1 MKLVRYGEHG
11 EETPGILD
19 SDGRI
24 RSLAGHVADI
34 DGAALAPAYLEALRR
49 IDPSTLPPVAGTP
62 RLGVP
67 VAGVGKIIEVGLNYT
82 DQAAEV
88 GKPLPEE
95 PILFAKAVTAL
106 NGSNDPVV
114 LPEGASKADWE
125 VKLAVVIG
133 RTARSVGEGEALDHV
148 AGYTVINDLSE
159 RDWQFERGGQWIK
172 GKSFDTFAPLGPW
185 LATRDEVPDPQNLR
199 LWLSVNGVMRQDSH
213 TSRMNFGVAAA
224 VAYISRCM
232 TLLPGDVVT
241 TGTPAGIGNAAEP
254 PVFLKPGDVI
264 ELGVEGLGVQRQE
277 VRAWE
282 DRGA

>member
-148 AGYTVINDLSE
+148 AGYTIMNDLSE
-159 RDWQFERGGQWIK
+159 RAWQFERGGQWIK

-185 LATRDEVPDPQNLR
+185 LVTRDEVPDPQNLSI
-199 LWLSVNGVMRQDSH
+199 WLRVNGVMRQDSH
-213 TSRMNFGVAAA
+213 TSRMNFGVAEA

>member
-1 MKLVRYGEHG
+1 MKLLRYGEFG
-11 EETPGILD
+11 EETPGLI
-19 SDGRI
+19 DGDGHV

-34 DGAALAPAYLEALRR
+34 DGAALAPGHLEALRR
-49 IDPSTLPPVAGTP
+49 IDPEALPLVTGIP

-67 VAGVGKIIEVGLNYT
+67 VVGVGKIIEVGLNYT

-88 GKPLPEE
+88 GKPLPDE

-106 NGSNDPVV
+106 NGPNDPVV
-114 LPEGASKADWE
+114 LPEGAHKADWE

-133 RTARSVGEGEALDHV
+133 RTARSVAESEALDQV

-159 RDWQFERGGQWIK
+159 RAWQFERGGQWIK

-185 LATRDEVPDPQNLR
+185 LVTRDEVPDPQNLR
-199 LWLSVNGVMRQDSH
+199 IWLRVNGEMRQDSH

-224 VAYISRCM
+224 IAYISRCM

-241 TGTPAGIGNAAEP
+241 TGTPAGIGNAAKP

-264 ELGVEGLGVQRQE
+264 ELGIEGLGEQRQE
-277 VRAWE
+277 VCALE
-282 DRGA
+282 GRGK

>member
-1 MKLVRYGEHG
+1 MKLLRYGEPG
-11 EETPGILD
+11 EETPGLLD
-19 SDGRI
+19 GDGHI
-24 RSLAGHVADI
+24 RSLAEHVADI
-34 DGAALAPAYLEALRR
+34 DGTALAPGHLEALRR
-49 IDPSTLPPVAGTP
+49 IDPGSLPLVAGTP

-67 VAGVGKIIEVGLNYT
+67 VSGVGKIVEVGLNYT

-88 GKPLPEE
+88 GKPLPDE

-106 NGSNDPVV
+106 NGPNDPVV
-114 LPEGASKADWE
+114 LPEGARKADWE

-133 RTARSVGEGEALDHV
+133 RTARSVDEEEALNHV

-159 RDWQFERGGQWIK
+159 RAWQFERGGQWIK

-185 LATRDEVPDPQNLR
+185 LVTRDQVPDPQNLR

-241 TGTPAGIGNAAEP
+241 TGTPAGIGNAAKP
-254 PVFLKPGDVI
+254 PVFLKPGDII
-264 ELGVEGLGVQRQE
+264 ELGVEGLGGQRQE
-277 VRAWE
+277 VCAWE
-282 DRGA
+282 GRGN

>member
-148 AGYTVINDLSE
+148 AGYTIMNDLSE
-159 RDWQFERGGQWIK
+159 RAWQFERGGQWIK

-185 LATRDEVPDPQNLR
+185 LVTRDEVPDPQNLR

-224 VAYISRCM
+224 IAYISRCM

-241 TGTPAGIGNAAEP
+241 TGTPAGIGNAAKP
-254 PVFLKPGDVI
+254 PVFLRPGDVI
-264 ELGVEGLGVQRQE
+264 ELGIEGLGEQRQQ